1 MTNRIMTAMEKISA
15 ENCERVMKLID
26 SKTKDVARRDNLDIQ
41 NPGDLVTAYSK
52 VCTED
57 PQLYNLYRRVST
69 LPVGKI
75 LLKD

>member
-1 MTNRIMTAMEKISA
+1 MTNRIMTAMEKVEA
-15 ENCERVMKLID
+15 ETRERVMQLID
-26 SKTKDVARRDNLDIQ
+26 SKTEDVARRDNLDLKK
-41 NPGDLVTAYSK
+41 PVDLVTAYSK